1 MVYTPLLGKNSE
13 LTGVSLQNGWDQTH
27 KWTLR
32 WVKESDGTSR
42 PWVVANDEQ
51 GSASQ
56 GVPPDPGY
64 KGWNGDT
71 IGYDI
76 HDIRKQTLWGN
87 IMAGGAGVEYYFGYT
102 FPENDLLLED
112 YRSRDKSWDYCRI
125 ALDFFKTNN
134 IPFWEMKNMNHLIGN
149 VENTKEKYCFAKEG
163 EVYVVY
169 LGYVSTSTID
179 LSGTEGSFSVNWFNP
194 EQGGP
199 LLKGKVRNVKGKS
212 VVNLGAPPKGKNTD
226 WVVLLKKQ

>member
-1 MVYTPLLGKNSE
+1 
-13 LTGVSLQNGWDQTH
+13 
-27 KWTLR
+27 
-32 WVKESDGTSR
+32 
-42 PWVVANDEQ
+42 VVADDEQ
-51 GSASQ
+51 GPANL
-56 GVPPDPGY
+56 GVPADPGY
-64 KGWNGDT
+64 KDWVYDT

-87 IMAGGAGVEYYFGYT
+87 IMAGGAGVEYLFGYII
-102 FPENDLLLED
+102 PENDLLLED

-149 VENTKEKYCFAKEG
+149 MENTKEKYCFAKEG

-199 LLKGKVRNVKGKS
+199 LLRGNVRNVKGRS
-212 VVNLGAPPKGKNTD
+212 VVNLGAPPKGKNSD
-226 WVVLLKKQ
+226 WIVLLKKLK

>member
-1 MVYTPLLGKNSE
+1 
-13 LTGVSLQNGWDQTH
+13 
-27 KWTLR
+27 
-32 WVKESDGTSR
+32 
-42 PWVVANDEQ
+42 
-51 GSASQ
+51 
-56 GVPPDPGY
+56 
-64 KGWNGDT
+64 
-71 IGYDI
+71 
-76 HDIRKQTLWGN
+76 
-87 IMAGGAGVEYYFGYT
+87 MAGGAGVEYYFGYT